1 MSSLDSGINSVATVL
16 TVDFIRKKHPHI
28 TDARELQLARWISV
42 AIGLGCTGMAVGLMF
57 LPEDLNIIDAS
68 ARTFNC
74 ALGPLAAMFLVGMF
88 LPHVGETAVIVA
100 TVCGTLIALVVSW
113 WSELV
118 TVLGLAELLSGANPG
133 TFLILP
139 LSTVGTFLIA
149 AVLGSVL
156 PSADLSVTRKLTWR
170 AVVKGQE

>member
-1 MSSLDSGINSVATVL
+1 MLSRGENQASRAPSWLVL
-16 TVDFIRKKHPHI
+16 G
-28 TDARELQLARWISV
+28 LV
-42 AIGLGCTGMAVGLMF
+42 AIGLGCTAMAIGLMF

-88 LPHVGETAVIVA
+88 LPHVGETAVIIA
-100 TVCGTLIALVVSW
+100 TACGTVIALVISW

-118 TVLGLAELLSGANPG
+118 SLLGLETMLPGDHPG

-139 LSTVGTFLIA
+139 LSAVGTFLVA

-156 PSADLSVTRKLTWR
+156 PHADLEVTRHLTWR
-170 AVVKGQE
+170 AVVKGDRPATSSSD